1 MADRLRVR
9 DLMSKP
15 VRTLG
20 PNEPVA
26 GADELMRME
35 RIRHL
40 PVLDEAGALCGIVSQ
55 RDLFRGAL
63 ARALGDAES
72 AQAKLLGLLRVKD
85 VMNAPVVTASPDE
98 TVAEAAARMVEG
110 KLGCLVVVEDGR
122 MLGIL
127 TESDFVRSFA
137 DR

>member
-72 AQAKLLGLLRVKD
+72 VEAKLLGLLRVKD

-98 TVAEAAARMVEG
+98 TVAEAAARMVDG

>member
-15 VRTLG
+15 VRTPG

-98 TVAEAAARMVEG
+98 TVAEAAARMVDR

>member
-40 PVLDEAGALCGIVSQ
+40 PVVDEAGALCGIVSQ

-98 TVAEAAARMVEG
+98 TVAEAAARMVDR

>member
-15 VRTLG
+15 VLTLRQG
-20 PNEPVA
+20 DRVA
-26 GADELMRME
+26 AAEELMRME

-40 PVLDEAGALCGIVSQ
+40 PVLDEQGALCGIVSQ

-63 ARALGDAES
+63 ARAFGYREGGQD
-72 AQAKLLGLLRVKD
+72 KLLALLRVDD
-85 VMNAPVVTASPDE
+85 VMSAPVVTASPDE
-98 TVAEAAARMVEG
+98 TVAEAAARMADG

-127 TESDFVRSFA
+127 TEGDFVRSFA
-137 DR
+137 GR

>member
-15 VRTLG
+15 VLTLRRG
-20 PNEPVA
+20 DRVA
-26 GADELMRME
+26 AAEELMRME

-40 PVLDEAGALCGIVSQ
+40 PVVDEDGALCGIVSQ

-63 ARALGDAES
+63 ARALGHAERGRD
-72 AQAKLLGLLRVKD
+72 KLLALLRVND
-85 VMNAPVVTASPDE
+85 VMTAPVVTASPDE
-98 TVAEAAARMVEG
+98 TVTEAAARMVER

-127 TESDFVRSFA
+127 TEGDFVRSFA
-137 DR
+137 GR

>member
-72 AQAKLLGLLRVKD
+72 VEAKLLGLLRVKD